1 MTYLD
6 GESVA
11 LPRTVNGVR
20 AALPPE
26 RRGEFDRA
34 VGEAPAEELFAVV
47 GHWAIETRPD
57 LRAHDETLFRQL
69 ESGDFSGFTAEEDL
83 DR

>member
-6 GESVA
+6 GEAVA
-11 LPRTVNGVR
+11 LPRTIKDVR

-34 VGEAPAEELFAVV
+34 VSEAPAEELFGLV

-57 LRAHDETLFRQL
+57 LRAKDESLFAQL
-69 ESGDFSGFTAEEDL
+69 EAGDFSGFTAEEDL